1 MHQKRLSALFRSIL
15 AASLSA
21 APLALGQMACGGA
34 IAPVDDEGDD
44 DASVIFPNL
53 DASVQDD
60 DNTVEPDRD
69 ASIPLRDGGRKD
81 ASVTD
86 ANRVDAKRSDA
97 GCLPPD
103 ASVPAPDFCTYYVLR
118 PCDLSPDA
126 GYLSSEQCREYC
138 GDGGAFFCNYSSG
151 LTNGG
156 DTTNAYIQCNTCAIG
171 RRPDGF
177 EGACVDT
184 SNGSVLGAYFATVAA
199 LEAASIDA
207 FRILKSELEAHRA
220 PKRLVR
226 GAERSAREE
235 VRHTRAT
242 RAAARRHGA
251 RAEELRMP
259 RVSRPSAPRSLEA
272 IALENAVEGC
282 VRETFG
288 ALTATWQ
295 AERAEDP
302 EIRAMM
308 QEIAADE
315 TRHAA
320 LSWSVARWADARL
333 TADERARVAAAIRHA
348 VHVLEWELRA
358 DPAEDLVR
366 AAGLPRA
373 SEAKSLL
380 AQMRAAL
387 PLAA

>member
-1 MHQKRLSALFRSIL
+1 MHEKRLSSIFRSIL

-21 APLALGQMACGGA
+21 SPLALGQMACGGA
-34 IAPVDDEGDD
+34 IADVDETDE
-44 DASVIFPNL
+44 DAGVIFPSV
-53 DASVQDD
+53 DASQVDGD
-60 DNTVEPDRD
+60 TVEPEED
-69 ASIPLRDGGRKD
+69 ASIVLDGGRKD

-86 ANRVDAKRSDA
+86 ASRPDAKKSDA
-97 GCLPPD
+97 GCLAPD
-103 ASVPAPDFCTYYVLR
+103 ASMPPSDFCSYYVPR
-118 PCDLSPDA
+118 PCDRSPDA
-126 GYLSSEQCREYC
+126 GYLTGTECHEYC
-138 GDGGAFFCNYSSG
+138 GDGGSFTCQFSNG
-151 LTNGG
+151 GGG
-156 DTTNAYIQCNTCAIG
+156 DTSNAYIQCITCAIG
-171 RRPDGF
+171 RRPEGFDGASG
-177 EGACVDT
+177 EPK
-184 SNGSVLGAYFATVAA
+184 SGSVLGAYFATVAA

-226 GAERSAREE
+226 AAERSAREE

-251 RAEELRMP
+251 RAEELGMP
-259 RVSRPSAPRSLEA
+259 RMSRPSAPRSLEA

-288 ALTATWQ
+288 ALTASWQ

-302 EIRAMM
+302 EIRKMM
-308 QEIAADE
+308 QQIAEDE

-333 TADERARVAAAIRHA
+333 TQDERARVAAAMTAA
-348 VHVLEWELRA
+348 VHVLEWELRSE
-358 DPAEDLVR
+358 PAEDLVR
-366 AAGLPRA
+366 SAGLPRA

-380 AQMRAAL
+380 AQMRTAL